1 MISKSA
7 IQDFKN
13 HLNEACYFNTNSA
26 DFSYWRIGG
35 PVALLVQPRSVEE
48 LSLAVKLSNIHKGTP
63 SLVVG
68 DSSNLLYDTKGF
80 QGILIKIGNE
90 LSNIK
95 IDENIVVCDAG
106 VWVPELAY
114 KVSTCGLS
122 GIEHICGIPGRLGGL
137 IYMNGG
143 ADRRSILENII
154 SVELINENGDIE
166 TEHTVNLPC
175 AYRTSPFQ
183 DDTRIIARA
192 TLQLSQSH
200 RKAVRA
206 EMRKIL
212 ASRRERFPRKLP
224 NCGSVFLSDPNI
236 YEQVGTPG
244 FVIESVGLKGM
255 KKGGAQISTQHA
267 NFIVNT
273 GGATSDDVLF
283 LIKLMRQKVFLKTGF
298 KMSCEA
304 RYLSPNGELL
314 QAHIPADKLV
324 RLP

>member
-1 MISKSA
+1 M
-7 IQDFKN
+7 QDFKK
-13 HLNEACYFNTNSA
+13 HLNDACRFDANSA
-26 DFSYWRIGG
+26 NFSYWRIGG
-35 PVALLVQPRSVEE
+35 PVALLVQPRSIEE
-48 LSLAVKLSNIHKGTP
+48 LALAVKLSNIHQDTP

-68 DSSNLLYDTKGF
+68 DGSNLLYDTRGF

-95 IDENIVVCDAG
+95 IDESTVACDAG

-114 KVSTCGLS
+114 KVSTYGLS

-166 TEHTVNLPC
+166 TEYSGNLQF

-183 DDTRIIARA
+183 NDRRIIARA

-200 RKAVRA
+200 RKVVRA
-206 EMRKIL
+206 EMRKKL

-244 FVIESVGLKGM
+244 FAIESVGLKGVT
-255 KKGGAQISTQHA
+255 KGGAQISTQHA
-267 NFIVNT
+267 NFIINT
-273 GGATSDDVLF
+273 GNATSDDVLF
-283 LIKLMRQKVFLKTGF
+283 LIKLMRQEVYLKTGF

-304 RYLSPNGELL
+304 RYVSVTGELL
-314 QAHIPADKLV
+314 QAHIPAENIGS
-324 RLP
+324 